1 MKTNKPLLA
10 MVVLSIT
17 SSTVAYGQLRPGGPG
32 AGQPGLTP
40 GAPGTQTPPP
50 AVAPAKKQLDARRL
64 EELVKRSGEAFARDV
79 IEVMGEA
86 YQVRYNVREGIL
98 SGKGRLGDYD
108 NVNNVVSS
116 STYRQAYSSGQ
127 SMAQARGLEAGANAA
142 NSTARGMADSDI
154 SAAVDAAIDNGTA
167 IVFKPNPR
175 TVQFGGVD
183 ANLSYPSNV
192 ESRLMSNRSSRQ
204 SEMQRI
210 MFNRLSSELVRS
222 VFDMN
227 AIYRGHDTSLPEYL
241 RGDSALRNFL
251 DNTLNTSSSISS
263 EARSFYREIGGSD
276 YETPSENR
284 RAFERGFM
292 AFYSR
297 GVENMW
303 SHKVMSMNS
312 SARNLGENMYLQEA
326 EAYASELGNFD
337 GYKSSYRDAS
347 VKGFNAEILNA
358 YNRNYAE
365 IKNSVQN
372 SSYITSIDAAVVGE
386 VDGKTQY
393 SIGDTFDVV
402 VNSVKNRGMKAGELK
417 IDIASAGQ
425 VSSMNLNTTIPVAG
439 LSKVQNSRIV
449 RVGWLSDITAADQDV
464 TVTALVGDRSVS
476 ATFKVT
482 YEETLRK
489 IANPA
494 TDAATADILLNK
506 AVDYMKKQYD
516 ELSGFSDQ
524 YRNRRAD
531 MLLVRVRALF
541 DTLSDADKAQL
552 RSKAG
557 QAIRNVFGPKPS
569 RFLNAKRDEWD
580 SAQAMIR
587 EMELGGSEPKK

>member
-1 MKTNKPLLA
+1 MKTNKPMLA
-10 MVVLSIT
+10 MVVLTIT
-17 SSTVAYGQLRPGGPG
+17 SSTVAFGQLRPGGPG
-32 AGQPGLTP
+32 AGDAGLTP
-40 GAPGTQTPPP
+40 GGPGTQTPP
-50 AVAPAKKQLDARRL
+50 AVVVPAKKQLDARRL

-79 IEVMGEA
+79 IEVLGEA

-108 NVNNVVSS
+108 NINNVISS
-116 STYRQAYSSGQ
+116 STYRSSYSSGQ
-127 SMAQARGLEAGANAA
+127 SMAQARGLEAGAAAA

-154 SAAVDAAIDNGTA
+154 SAAVDTAIDNGTA

-175 TVQFGGVD
+175 TAQFGGVD

-192 ESRLMSNRSSRQ
+192 ESRLMNNRLSRQ

-227 AIYRGHDTSLPEYL
+227 SIYNRHDTSLPEYM

-251 DNTLNTSSSISS
+251 DNTLNTSSSISR
-263 EARSFYREIGGSD
+263 EARDFYREIGSSE
-276 YETPSENR
+276 YENPSENR

-303 SHKVMSMNS
+303 MNKVMSMNS

-326 EAYASELGNFD
+326 EAFASELGNFD
-337 GYKSSYRDAS
+337 GYKSAYRGAS
-347 VKGFNAEILNA
+347 ITGFNNSIINA
-358 YNRNYAE
+358 YNANYAD

-372 SSYITSIDAAVVGE
+372 SSYVTAIEASVIGE
-386 VDGKTQY
+386 VDGKTEFT
-393 SIGDTFDVV
+393 IGDTFDVV
-402 VNSVKNRGMKAGELK
+402 LHSAKNRGMQAGSIK
-417 IDIASAGQ
+417 VDIASSGQ
-425 VSSMNLNTTIPVAG
+425 VSSMNLNSSIQVAG
-439 LSKVQNSRIV
+439 LSKAAAQRIV

-482 YEETLRK
+482 YEQTIRK
-489 IANPA
+489 ILDPA
-494 TDAATADILLNK
+494 TDAATAGILMAK
-506 AVDYMKKQYD
+506 AMDYMKKQYD
-516 ELSGFSDQ
+516 DLSGTKDQ
-524 YRNRRAD
+524 YKNRRAD
-531 MLLVRVRALF
+531 MLLVRIRALF
-541 DTLSDADKAQL
+541 DTLTEDQKNAL
-552 RSKAG
+552 RARG
-557 QAIRNVFGPKPS
+557 QEIRNVFGGKPS
-569 RFLNAKRDEWD
+569 KLLGLNPKRDEWD
-580 SAQAMIR
+580 SAQAMIG
-587 EMELGGSEPKK
+587 EMGLSGNRP